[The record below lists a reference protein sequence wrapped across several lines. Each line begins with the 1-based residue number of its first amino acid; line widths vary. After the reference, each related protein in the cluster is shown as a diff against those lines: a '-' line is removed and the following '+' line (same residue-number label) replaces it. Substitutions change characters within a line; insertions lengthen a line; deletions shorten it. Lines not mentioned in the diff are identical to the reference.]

1 VDLRDPSNPRL
12 MQQNWHEITGLNAD
26 GAHDVNEYKN
36 GFLVTSPISDDFQIL
51 DVRAPLKPKVLS
63 TGNHPQ
69 PNDFLFHSG
78 TWPRGGKDEFVIM
91 QGEKNFK
98 PRCDAGEGPVMT
110 YDKSRKR
117 RPDPAGRI
125 LPAKRRLDLGGVLD
139 HAQLRLRR

>member
-1 VDLRDPSNPRL
+1 

-63 TGNHPQ
+63 TSNHPQ

-78 TWPRGGKDEFVIM
+78 TWPRGGKDKFVIM

-98 PRCDAGEGPVMT
+98 PRCDAGQGPVMT
-110 YDKSRKR
+110 YDKIEGTR
-117 RPDPAGRI
+117 RFK
-125 LPAKRRLDLGGVLD
+125 LLDRYRVKNGTYADGAPLINALGCSA
-139 HAQLRLRR
+139 H

>member
-1 VDLRDPSNPRL
+1 

-78 TWPRGGKDEFVIM
+78 TWPRWQRQV
-91 QGEKNFK
+91 
-98 PRCDAGEGPVMT
+98 R
-110 YDKSRKR
+110 
-117 RPDPAGRI
+117 
-125 LPAKRRLDLGGVLD
+125 D
-139 HAQLRLRR
+139 HARREELQAPL